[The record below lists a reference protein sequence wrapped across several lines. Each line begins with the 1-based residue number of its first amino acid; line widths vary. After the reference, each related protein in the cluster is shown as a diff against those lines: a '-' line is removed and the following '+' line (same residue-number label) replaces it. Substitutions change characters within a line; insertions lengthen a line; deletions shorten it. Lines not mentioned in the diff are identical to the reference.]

1 MHSRTRHFYLGL
13 GISLR
18 PSMPPSLSLSFYVQC
33 TCFRRNA
40 VHVHLC
46 TAYRRRLIDLPCPLR
61 FILAFTRDTMSSNAM
76 SNRWRAMW
84 IVIERGPWEISGN
97 LIIWRKNLKKIW
109 KKRGTRY
116 YTWIYIGWNEW
127 FEIKRIRIK
136 LRQSNM

>member
-18 PSMPPSLSLSFYVQC
+18 PSMPPPLSLSLSMFSARAFVETRFTC
-33 TCFRRNA
+33 TCVPRIGGGSSIFL
-40 VHVHLC
+40 VPYVLFS
-46 TAYRRRLIDLPCPLR
+46 LLPAIRC
-61 FILAFTRDTMSSNAM
+61 AM